1 MKFFHKMLLLITLL
15 TLAFVISLSIVLL
28 TNAVNNRIRDIQYR
42 SISLVSSI
50 NRLDA
55 DLRAL
60 ISTELSVTTS
70 TLFNRTYESILKEA
84 EEISVLVADLSA
96 MIREVRGES
105 LAEDTDKIESLW
117 SLFETK
123 LVRVNESYGEITD
136 IQVTGTLIEYKH
148 LAQYRQDAEE
158 WEIRDQVGYV
168 NTFIREV
175 NAACETVAT
184 FNRLFE
190 LFLEK
195 SDAYL
200 AEQLRKARTI
210 SGFLIGAVVSLSILS
225 AFLFSRNLGKRIRG
239 MQVVAGKVAERDLT
253 HRTDGRARDEI
264 GMLGRHINEMLEIMS
279 AFVNTLE
286 NSISRQSVLKN
297 RLSEVAGSS
306 ASALHEIAERISSTQ
321 SQFAHFDHNLGV
333 LASETESYLSANR
346 EFSER
351 IGGQL
356 ESIASATGHIGEMS
370 KLIEDADALSAQ
382 YEERAGGVLEL
393 VETGERRIESA
404 GGLVGS
410 LEQDVN
416 AVLDLV
422 GIIEE
427 ISVKTN
433 LLAINAAIQ
442 SARAGEHGRGFSV
455 VAGEIRGLAL
465 STSNNVRHVSETLTA
480 IVDKIRNVS
489 RASDESTSAF
499 RDIKESVLRFSRALS
514 SLLTTVKE
522 ISHSAQELVE
532 ANGLIETEMQDLGS
546 GVDRMCD
553 TFTKVGDS
561 VRSLR
566 ETSSEFDRNISTI
579 EHRATEVLTL
589 IDSVEDLAKDS
600 SHHLE
605 ELESLV
611 ATFRT

>member
-15 TLAFVISLSIVLL
+15 TLAFVISLSILL
-28 TNAVNNRIRDIQYR
+28 LMNTVNNRVRDVQYR
-42 SISLVSSI
+42 SLSLVSNI
-50 NRLDA
+50 NRLDS

-60 ISTELSVTTS
+60 ISTELSITTS
-70 TLFNRTYESILKEA
+70 SLFNRTYESILQKA
-84 EEISVLVADLSA
+84 DEISVFVADLSA
-96 MIREVRGES
+96 MIRAVLGES
-105 LAEDTDKIESLW
+105 LVEDTEKIESLW
-117 SLFETK
+117 SLFESK
-123 LVRVNESYGEITD
+123 LVQVNESYEEIKD
-136 IQVTGTLIEYKH
+136 IQVSGTLIEFKH

-158 WEIRDQVGYV
+158 WETREQVGYV
-168 NTFIREV
+168 NSFIRDV
-175 NAACETVAT
+175 NAACETVQT
-184 FNRLFE
+184 FNRLFD

-195 SDAYL
+195 ADAYL
-200 AEQLRKARTI
+200 AEQLAIARTV
-210 SGFLIGAVVSLSILS
+210 SAGLIFAVISLSILS
-225 AFLFSRNLGKRIRG
+225 AFLFSRNLGKRIRI
-239 MQVVAGKVAERDLT
+239 MQIAAGKVAERDLT
-253 HRTDGRARDEI
+253 HRTDDKARDEI

-297 RLSEVAGSS
+297 KLSEVVGSS
-306 ASALHEIAERISSTQ
+306 AAALHEIAERISSAQ
-321 SQFAHFDHNLGV
+321 SQFAHFDHDLGV
-333 LASETESYLSANR
+333 LVSETDGYLSANR

-356 ESIASATGHIGEMS
+356 GSIASATGRIGEMA
-370 KLIEDADALSAQ
+370 KLIEDAEALSTQ
-382 YEERAGGVLEL
+382 YEERANGVIEL
-393 VETGERRIESA
+393 VENGEQRIVSA
-404 GGLVGS
+404 GEQVGS
-410 LEQDVN
+410 LEKDIN
-416 AVLDLV
+416 SVLDLV

-455 VAGEIRGLAL
+455 VSGEIRELAL

-480 IVDKIRNVS
+480 IVEKIRNVS
-489 RASDESTSAF
+489 RASYESTTAF
-499 RDIKESVLRFSRALS
+499 KDVKESVLRFSQVLS

-553 TFTKVGDS
+553 TFTKVGRS
-561 VRSLR
+561 VRTLR

-600 SHHLE
+600 SRHLE
-605 ELESLV
+605 DLENLV